1 MEMKHKFFVP
11 VELLNDIAA
20 ENNVNLKVLF
30 NSVNE
35 IMEDVSLKLGKVYKT
50 EGGEDLGYSIE
61 NVIGLDDDSLFGF
74 WYNDYSDDRCFSVKS
89 TPITDVVELTAYL
102 TRLQSFINEA
112 VYNNA
117 PRYIALLEAFTLD
130 YEPAENYNMIE
141 RSVDGHKVADNKS
154 ETTPSGTITN
164 TNVQSGSVSREVI
177 TSTNQFNNNASNFVN
192 DSKVVE
198 TTTPTLATD
207 TQTTSYTNAKT
218 TVESTNDRDMSETI
232 ALDSGSES
240 ITGQSE
246 TTKHILTRRGNI
258 GITTT
263 QQMLESEIEL
273 KRFELI
279 SDLFKDINEKLL
291 LKTFL

>member
-20 ENNVNLKVLF
+20 EHNVNLKILF

-74 WYNDYSDDRCFSVKS
+74 WYNDYSDDRCFSIKS
-89 TPITDVVELTAYL
+89 TPISDVVELTAYMN
-102 TRLQSFINEA
+102 RLKSFINEA

-117 PRYIALLEAFTLD
+117 PRYIALLEAFTLE

-164 TNVQSGSVSREVI
+164 TNVQSGSVSKETIV
-177 TSTNQFNNNASNFVN
+177 STNQFNNNASTFVN

-218 TVESTNDRDMSETI
+218 TVESSNDRDMSETI
-232 ALDSGSES
+232 AIDGGSES

>member
-11 VELLNDIAA
+11 VELLNDIAR
-20 ENNVNLKVLF
+20 ENSVDLKVLF
-30 NSVNE
+30 NNVNE

-61 NVIGLDDDSLFGF
+61 NVIGLDDYDLFEF

-89 TPITDVVELTAYL
+89 IPITDLTKFNEYIA
-102 TRLQSFINEA
+102 RLQSFVNEA
-112 VYNNA
+112 IYNNA
-117 PRYIALLEAFTLD
+117 PRYIALLEAFTLK

-164 TNVQSGSVSREVI
+164 TNVQSGSVKREVI
-177 TSTNQFNNNASNFVN
+177 TSTNQFNNNASDFVN

-218 TVESTNDRDMSETI
+218 TTDNTNDRDMSETI
-232 ALDSGSES
+232 AIDSGSET